1 MIAGRSSK
9 IGVSDVAKRAPYP
22 VVTTES
28 EWQFQILHFLWGVK
42 MLIEQKQRI
51 PEGPPDAF
59 DPDKELLVWIEQN
72 FRLYGD
78 IYRASVF
85 GRNVYV
91 VSTPDY
97 AQHVLRNNWINYK
110 KGQAIKRIAMLLG
123 NGLMVSEGEFW
134 KNQRRM
140 IQPAFHRNVIAGF
153 YDTMRTANLDV
164 LKKWEMTAQ
173 QNCYVNVTSDV
184 SLVVLE
190 VTLRAVFGADCP
202 LVAPFF
208 KILHDD
214 PARNLGFAQA
224 FAEVRRVV
232 VEVIER
238 RRRDTIE
245 GADILGML
253 LKARDQS
260 GQTMTDDQL
269 VTELT
274 TIVVAGHE
282 TTAGTLNLI
291 WYLLSQN
298 PEVEGRLSAELAV
311 LAGSEFPRIEDLQE
325 FSYTRL
331 VIDEALRLYPP
342 GWLMTRRALKDDR
355 LGEYFV
361 PAGTEIYI
369 SPYIIQR
376 HPDLWVEPFLFCPER
391 FNFTDVRERRSAAML
406 PFSAGPRNCI
416 GEFFARTEMQVHVM
430 TVASRVRLRYVEEH
444 PPEFEAGVN
453 LRSKQDFLMSPELKD

>member
-1 MIAGRSSK
+1 
-9 IGVSDVAKRAPYP
+9 
-22 VVTTES
+22 
-28 EWQFQILHFLWGVK
+28 

-51 PEGPPDAF
+51 PEGPLAAF
-59 DPDKELLVWIEQN
+59 DPGDDLLVWIEHN

-78 IYRASVF
+78 IYRTSVF

-91 VSTPDY
+91 VSAPDY
-97 AQHVLRNNWINYK
+97 AQHVLRNNWVNYK
-110 KGQAIKRIAMLLG
+110 KGQAIKRVAILLG

-140 IQPAFHRNVIAGF
+140 IQPAFHRDIVAGF
-153 YDTMRTANLDV
+153 YHAMRTANFDILE
-164 LKKWEMTAQ
+164 KWEKTAQ
-173 QNCYVNVTSDV
+173 QKGTVNVTSDV

-208 KILHDD
+208 NILRDD
-214 PARNLGFAQA
+214 PTRNLGFARV
-224 FAEVRRVV
+224 FVELRRVV

-245 GADILGML
+245 GADILGILM
-253 LKARDQS
+253 KARDQS
-260 GQTMTDDQL
+260 GQTMPDDQL

-282 TTAGTLNLI
+282 TTAGTLTLI

-298 PEVEGRLSAELAV
+298 PEVERRLSVELAV
-311 LAGSEFPRIEDLQE
+311 LAGSEFPQIEDLQR

-355 LGEYFV
+355 LGDYFV
-361 PAGTEIYI
+361 PAETEIYI

-376 HPDLWVEPFLFCPER
+376 HPDLWIEPILFCPER
-391 FNFTDVRERRSAAML
+391 FNFTAVRERRSAAML
-406 PFSAGPRNCI
+406 PFSVGPRNCI

-430 TVASRVRLRYVEEH
+430 TVASRIRLRYVEGH

-453 LRSKQDFLMSPELKD
+453 LRSKRDFLMSPELKV